1 VKVAL
6 KLFISLALLYFI
18 IQQID
23 INRVLKTLSSINI
36 FYFLLGF
43 ILYNL
48 SKIISALRLNYY
60 FKEIGIDLP
69 LWHNLRLYYLGMFY
83 NLFLPGGIGGD
94 GYKAYILKK
103 HYEKKLT
110 PILKAL
116 LFDRISGLVALIFL
130 AAILFL
136 FSRYAITPLNYLA
149 FAVAVTIYPIFY
161 LISKRKALF
170 MRFFKET
177 NTLGF
182 FVQFVQLLSALALL
196 FALDPSL
203 PKIEFLVLF
212 LISSVVS
219 VLPITIG
226 GVGVRELTFLYGLKF
241 INISPDSGIAF
252 SFLFFL
258 VTLLASLIGMLFM
271 HNAKNLP
278 KEKKTISDILN

>member
-1 VKVAL
+1 MKVAF
-6 KLFISLALLYFI
+6 KLLITLALLWFI

-23 INRVLKTLSSINI
+23 LKRVIATLSSVNI
-36 FYFLLGF
+36 FYFLLAF
-43 ILYNL
+43 LLYNL
-48 SKIISALRLNYY
+48 SKIISAIRLNYY

-69 LWHNLRLYYLGMFY
+69 LLKNLRLYYLGMFY

-103 HYEKKLT
+103 HYNRKLT
-110 PILKAL
+110 SILKAL

-130 AAILFL
+130 AALLFL
-136 FSRYAITPLNYLA
+136 FSRYAITPFNYLA
-149 FAVAVTIYPIFY
+149 LMVAIGIYPLFY
-161 LISKRKALF
+161 LISRKKELF
-170 MRFFKET
+170 MHYFTAT

-182 FVQFVQLLSALALL
+182 LVQFIQLLSALALL

-203 PKIEFLVLF
+203 PLIEFLVLF

-241 INISPDSGIAF
+241 IKLSPDSGIAF

-258 VTLLASLIGMLFM
+258 VTLLSSAIGILFI

-278 KEKKTISDILN
+278 AVSKRI

>member
-1 VKVAL
+1 MKVAL
-6 KLFISLALLYFI
+6 KLLISLALLWFI

-23 INRVLKTLSSINI
+23 LNRVIATLSSVNI
-36 FYFLLGF
+36 FYFLLAF
-43 ILYNL
+43 LLYNL
-48 SKIISALRLNYY
+48 SKIVSAIRLNYY

-69 LWHNLRLYYLGMFY
+69 LWQNLRLYYLGMFY

-103 HYEKKLT
+103 HYNRKLAS
-110 PILKAL
+110 ILKAL

-130 AAILFL
+130 AALLFL
-136 FSRYAITPLNYLA
+136 FSRYAIAPLNYLA
-149 FAVAVTIYPIFY
+149 LAVAICIYPLFY
-161 LISKRKALF
+161 LISRKKELF
-170 MRFFKET
+170 MHYFSTT

-182 FVQFVQLLSALALL
+182 LVQFVQLLSALALL

-203 PKIEFLVLF
+203 PIIEFLVLF

-241 INISPDSGIAF
+241 INLSPDSGIAF

-258 VTLLASLIGMLFM
+258 VTLLASAIGVLFM
-271 HNAKNLP
+271 SSAKKLP
-278 KEKKTISDILN
+278 KMLHDA